1 MYRFVQRIGNGAFGE
16 IYLGVDLKTNQEVA
30 IKVEPVDTKE
40 PQLRN
45 EAKIYSIL
53 KGAVGFAS
61 MKWVGI
67 GSRYTALVI
76 DLLGCSLDR
85 QLSARGRFSLKTVL
99 MLADQMLMRLEQLH
113 SAGFVH
119 RDIKP
124 GNFVMGRGQRSH
136 MVHLI
141 DFGLSCRFRCDDYQH
156 IPYVEGQP
164 LVGTACYSSI
174 CTHLGIQQTR
184 RDDLEALGYMLISF
198 LTGSLPWLGIR
209 ADTKLEKNHIM
220 AERKIRTPLDT
231 LCKGLPDEF
240 LLFLTYTRA
249 LKYKDRPDYDHI
261 RKMFR
266 ALFHRKG
273 YRMDMMFDW
282 S

>member
-1 MYRFVQRIGNGAFGE
+1 MYSFVQRLGNGAFGE
-16 IYLGVDLKTNQEVA
+16 IYLCVDLKTNQEVA

-45 EAKIYSIL
+45 EAKIYTIL

-136 MVHLI
+136 IVHLI
-141 DFGLSCRFRCDDYQH
+141 DFGLSCRYRCDDYQH

-164 LVGTACYSSI
+164 LVGTACYSSV

-198 LTGSLPWLGIR
+198 LTGNLPWLGIR
-209 ADTKLEKNHIM
+209 ADTKLEKNQIM
-220 AERKIRTPLDT
+220 AERKIRTPLDK
-231 LCKGLPDEF
+231 LCKGLPEEF

-249 LKYKDRPDYDHI
+249 LRYKDRPDYDHI